1 MNKNEKKALFSFL
14 AIYVGSSVFFL
25 AMSLYIYY
33 NKELKTLDKQCSI
46 EMVSVAHQIR
56 GDILKS
62 YLNNSTY
69 EPKEITNQVLK
80 FALFDYDN
88 KPVFSQLSTDEIRFN
103 KEAYETN
110 THTFHI
116 LELNKKEIPIKYIII
131 ETKQG
136 ILDKIELKHMIWII
150 LVIGTMIITFVGYLL
165 SNLLLR
171 PIKEKVAHMDK
182 FIKDSAHELNTP
194 ISVLRTSVS
203 MLKKDKNRE
212 KMLGYINSSTKQ
224 ISEAYNDLHF
234 AVFNDIQ
241 DSMNVSFDLKDLG
254 TESIEFFGDIAA
266 VKQVTI
272 KHDMNSLNVFM
283 DKNKAQKIVNNLIS
297 NAIKYSKK
305 DGIIDIS
312 LEGTIFTIKD
322 YGIGISEEE
331 QQVIFKRYERGTNNE
346 GGFGI
351 GLDIVNSISK
361 EYDIKVNLES
371 KLNSGS
377 TFILNFKSV
386 KEV

>member
-33 NKELKTLDKQCSI
+33 NKELKTLDRQCSM
-46 EMVSVAHQIR
+46 EMVGVAHQIR

-62 YLNNSTY
+62 YLNDTTY
-69 EPKEITNQVLK
+69 EPKDISNKLFK

-88 KPVFSQLSTDEIRFN
+88 KSVYSQLTTDDIQFN

-116 LELNKKEIPIKYIII
+116 LELKKKEIPIKYIII

-136 ILDKIELKHMIWII
+136 ILDKVELKDMIWLI
-150 LVIGTMIITFVGYLL
+150 LIVGAMIITFVGYLL

-203 MLKKDKNRE
+203 MLKKGKNTD

-241 DSMNVSFDLKDLG
+241 ESMNVSFDFQELCF
-254 TESIEFFGDIAA
+254 ESIEFFGDIAL
-266 VKQVTI
+266 VKHVTI
-272 KHDMNSLNVFM
+272 NHDIKSFNVYM

-312 LEGTIFTIKD
+312 LDGSIFTIKD

-331 QQVIFKRYERGTNNE
+331 QKVIFKRYERGTNNE
-346 GGFGI
+346 GGLGI
-351 GLDIVNSISK
+351 GLDIVTSISK
-361 EYDIKVNLES
+361 EYDIEVKLES

-377 TFILNFKSV
+377 TFVLNFTSV

>member
-33 NKELKTLDKQCSI
+33 NKELKTLDKQCSM

-56 GDILKS
+56 GDILKA
-62 YLNNSTY
+62 YLNKSTY
-69 EPKEITNQVLK
+69 EPENISNKLLK
-80 FALFDYDN
+80 FALFNYDN
-88 KPVFSQLSTDEIRFN
+88 KPVFSQLSTNAILFD
-103 KEAYETN
+103 KEAYETD

-116 LELNKKEIPIKYIII
+116 LELNKKEIPIRYIVI

-136 ILDKIELKHMIWII
+136 ISDKVELKDMIWLI
-150 LVIGTMIITFVGYLL
+150 LIVGAIIITFVGYLL

-171 PIKEKVAHMDK
+171 PVREKISHMDK

-203 MLKKDKNRE
+203 MLKKGKNQE

-241 DSMNVSFDLKDLG
+241 ESMNESFDFKELCA
-254 TESIEFFGDIAA
+254 ESIEFFGDIAL
-266 VKQVTI
+266 VKNITI
-272 KHDMNSLNVFM
+272 QHNINSLNVFM

-312 LEGTIFTIKD
+312 LDDSMFIIKD
-322 YGIGISEEE
+322 YGIGISDEE
-331 QQVIFKRYERGTNNE
+331 QQIIFKRYERGTNNE

-351 GLDIVNSISK
+351 GLDIVNSIAN
-361 EYDIKVNLES
+361 EYGIKVNLES

-377 TFILNFKSV
+377 TFMLNFKSI

>member
-1 MNKNEKKALFSFL
+1 LNKNEKKALFSFL
-14 AIYVGSSVFFL
+14 TIYVGSSVFFL
-25 AMSLYIYY
+25 AISLYIYY

-46 EMVSVAHQIR
+46 EMVSMAHQIR

-62 YLNNSTY
+62 YLNNSSY
-69 EPKEITNQVLK
+69 KPESLSNKVLK
-80 FALFDYDN
+80 FALFDYEN
-88 KPVFSQLSTDEIRFN
+88 KAVFSQISTDNIQFN

-116 LELNKKEIPIKYIII
+116 LELKKKEIPIKYIII

-136 ILDKIELKHMIWII
+136 ILDKLELKHMIWII
-150 LVIGTMIITFVGYLL
+150 LIIGAILITAVGYLL
-165 SNLLLR
+165 SNLLLK
-171 PIKEKVAHMDK
+171 PKKEKIYRIDK

-203 MLKKDKNRE
+203 MLKKGKNQE
-212 KMLGYINSSTKQ
+212 KMLGYINSSSKQ

-241 DSMNVSFDLKDLG
+241 ESMNVSFDLKELCS
-254 TESIEFFGDIAA
+254 ESIEFFRDISL
-266 VKQVTI
+266 VKNVKI
-272 KHDMNSLNVFM
+272 LHDINNLNIFM
-283 DKNKAQKIVNNLIS
+283 DKNKAQKLLNNLIS

-305 DGIIDIS
+305 DGTINIS
-312 LEGTIFTIKD
+312 LVDTIFTIKD
-322 YGIGISEEE
+322 HGIGISKEE
-331 QQVIFKRYERGTNNE
+331 QKIIFKRYERGTNNE

-361 EYDIKVNLES
+361 EYDIEVKLES
-371 KLNSGS
+371 KLHSGS
-377 TFILNFKSV
+377 TFILDFKSV